1 MKQVRLFTLSNDG
14 EIKYYKDGKSFKGG
28 FWLSKDCKCLKVARG
43 SIEIRTPGRTYFLE
57 EIDKKTSKIDEWIKL
72 INEVIQTL

>member
-43 SIEIRTPGRTYFLE
+43 SIEIRTPGRTYYLE